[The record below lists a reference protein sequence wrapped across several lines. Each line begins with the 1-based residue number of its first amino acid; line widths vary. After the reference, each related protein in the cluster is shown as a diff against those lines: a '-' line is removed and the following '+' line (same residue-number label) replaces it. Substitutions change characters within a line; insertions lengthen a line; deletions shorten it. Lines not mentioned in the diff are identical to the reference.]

1 MRHLNRHLFLVSLLF
16 ITLTVEAVQLGSA
29 KGSAIFGR
37 PLDLTVQVRLEAP
50 AEESLN
56 CFSADVFQADNK
68 FDAGRVR
75 LDVLPAANGVDAT
88 IRVRSVTAINEPWA
102 KVILRSTCGTKI
114 TKQYDF
120 LTDFAA
126 DYPANS
132 ALAETSTASTTA
144 PIAAAAA
151 TKAPKTTAEAPVS
164 NWSVKRSQAKAE
176 TMALKPKN
184 QVGQVARVPQ
194 KKIAPEALATL
205 EIKKT
210 TELVA
215 QAVGQPRLK
224 METFELTDEHQVLLK
239 LSTALVAPSG
249 MRTPEEI
256 QALAQATAV
265 WRALNAMP
273 AVAAPTTTAPAPA
286 VVAQAKV
293 DTIETLPAILPALV
307 NQKLAGK
314 SEFSNLMVYGLISL
328 LTLTLG
334 CIAWLWLR
342 VRKATRAGY
351 GWLNDSLSEAAVAD
365 HEPTQFLHTNFHET
379 FAQEEP
385 EHLLND
391 EPESSTA
398 LEAAAAEETE
408 AEAKVEAVVDHEL
421 INELAEDQ
429 HKATPSIVSEK
440 PVVNVFPDHF
450 DDPRF
455 DERVLRVK
463 KKDRAIAHE
472 APIVSS
478 VELMDLVLAD
488 IPPKLRSVSVPSSE
502 AADKSILTAVTKT
515 AKAKDDSKS
524 NLIDFDFFAEPE
536 PLNKPTRFIR

>member
-1 MRHLNRHLFLVSLLF
+1 MRHLNRHLFLISLLF
-16 ITLTVEAVQLGSA
+16 MTFTVEAVQLGSA

-50 AEESLN
+50 AEEALN

-75 LDVLPAANGVDAT
+75 LDVLPAANGLDAT

-102 KVILRSTCGTKI
+102 KVILRSNCGTKI

-126 DYPANS
+126 ESPANNT
-132 ALAETSTASTTA
+132 LVETSTSSTTV
-144 PIAAAAA
+144 PVAALAA
-151 TKAPKTTAEAPVS
+151 TKVPRTTAEVPVS
-164 NWSVKRSQAKAE
+164 NWSIKRSQAKTE
-176 TMALKPKN
+176 TAALKSTN
-184 QVGQVARVPQ
+184 QVGMVPQ
-194 KKIAPEALATL
+194 KKVKPMPLATV

-210 TELVA
+210 TEMVA
-215 QAVGQPRLK
+215 DAVGQPRLK

-239 LSTALVAPSG
+239 LSTALVAPTG

-273 AVAAPTTTAPAPA
+273 AAAPITSAATASTAAPA
-286 VVAQAKV
+286 VVAQAKANA
-293 DTIETLPAILPALV
+293 IETLPVTLPALM

-334 CIAWLWLR
+334 CVAWLWLR
-342 VRKATRAGY
+342 MRKVTRAGY
-351 GWLNDSLSEAAVAD
+351 GWLNDSLSDEGVAD

-385 EHLLND
+385 EHILND
-391 EPESSTA
+391 EPEQASE
-398 LEAAAAEETE
+398 LETSAEEDDAKAE
-408 AEAKVEAVVDHEL
+408 AEAVIDHEL
-421 INELAEDQ
+421 IDELAQDH
-429 HKATPSIVSEK
+429 HKAIPNVVAEK
-440 PVVNVFPDHF
+440 PVVNAFPDHF

-463 KKDRAIAHE
+463 KKDRDIAHE
-472 APIVSS
+472 KPIVSS

-488 IPPKLRSVSVPSSE
+488 IPPKLRSVVTPVSE
-502 AADKSILTAVTKT
+502 PIDKSNIAAVTKAT
-515 AKAKDDSKS
+515 KTKDDSKS